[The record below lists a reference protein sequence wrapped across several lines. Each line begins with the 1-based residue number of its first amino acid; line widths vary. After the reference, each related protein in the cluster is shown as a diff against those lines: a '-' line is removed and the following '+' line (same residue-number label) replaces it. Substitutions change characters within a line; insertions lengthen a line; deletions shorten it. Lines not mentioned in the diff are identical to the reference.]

1 MDDTIRKVDSNQMAS
16 SLGTFVERMPVE
28 DRISSTVEILKRRAD
43 IADYRKEQKKNDQ
56 RKSVRKEPN
65 IYKTMKK
72 ERRKALYQ
80 NIYR

>member
-16 SLGTFVERMPVE
+16 SLGTFVERRPVE
-28 DRISSTVEILKRRAD
+28 DRISSTVEILKKRAD
-43 IADYRKEQKKNDQ
+43 IGDYRKEQKKNDQ
-56 RKSVRKEPN
+56 RKSVRKELN